1 MGRNSR
7 LNSSIPLN
15 VDIEANRAA
24 AKWSRREQVGRIL
37 WSLAWP
43 FFRFSP
49 RPFWVVRRV
58 LLRLFG
64 ARVGSHVHLYPTVRI
79 TIPWN
84 LTIGDHA
91 AVGDG
96 AILYAL
102 GPITIGANATVSQG
116 AHLCAGTHDF
126 RSPSMTLIKSPIHI
140 ADSAWICADAF
151 IGPGVEIGASA
162 VVGAR
167 AVAMRSVAPGL
178 VVAGNPARKVGERQT
193 QVRRLTDSTSP
204 ADGISSSKMA
214 SQAADKRTNDA
225 T

>member
-1 MGRNSR
+1 MARSSR
-7 LNSSIPLN
+7 LNSSIPLK
-15 VDIEANRAA
+15 VDIEANRSA

-49 RPFWVVRRV
+49 RPFWAIRSV

-64 ARVGSHVHLYPTVRI
+64 AHVGSHVHIYPTARI

-84 LTIGDHA
+84 LTIGDHSA
-91 AVGDG
+91 IGDR

-116 AHLCAGTHDF
+116 AHLCAGSHDF
-126 RSPSMTLIKSPIHI
+126 RSPSMTLLKSPIHI
-140 ADSAWICADAF
+140 ADNAWICADAF
-151 IGPGVEIGASA
+151 IGPGVEVGSGA

-178 VVAGNPARKVGERQT
+178 VVAGNPARKVGERQAQPPSPT
-193 QVRRLTDSTSP
+193 EPTNP
-204 ADGISSSKMA
+204 ADGMSSRKRA
-214 SQAADKRTNDA
+214 SHEADKENER
-225 T
+225 